1 MVTLAN
7 LVVTAPSWDDEPEP
21 LGKSIAERGKK
32 FWVDVF
38 LSPKQ
43 LLRVSPAAVQKSV
56 VLELEDWDDLSDTRP
71 LILVATSPHAAR
83 ALGKIKPLVASLLK
97 RKSRLKYAAVGD
109 DTALELVFSLFESG
123 IVKLKVEDILK
134 PPVSGHIDKLA
145 DTLTEKLKPGTM
157 VALLEA
163 RGDRVDFAQRLVTGG
178 LRVTRLPVFSRE
190 NQELVALPQ
199 SDDPWWF
206 LITSSSYLKSL
217 ADDLVMQKMDP
228 NAVHWIGNVL
238 MLKEGVSRV
247 APEARYHVVENFIPE
262 RVLETVAKQ

>member
-1 MVTLAN
+1 
-7 LVVTAPSWDDEPEP
+7 
-21 LGKSIAERGKK
+21 
-32 FWVDVF
+32 
-38 LSPKQ
+38 
-43 LLRVSPAAVQKSV
+43 
-56 VLELEDWDDLSDTRP
+56 
-71 LILVATSPHAAR
+71 
-83 ALGKIKPLVASLLK
+83 
-97 RKSRLKYAAVGD
+97 
-109 DTALELVFSLFESG
+109 
-123 IVKLKVEDILK
+123 
-134 PPVSGHIDKLA
+134 
-145 DTLTEKLKPGTM
+145 M

-178 LRVTRLPVFSRE
+178 LRVTRLPVFYRE

-238 MLKEGVSRV
+238 TLKEGVSRV